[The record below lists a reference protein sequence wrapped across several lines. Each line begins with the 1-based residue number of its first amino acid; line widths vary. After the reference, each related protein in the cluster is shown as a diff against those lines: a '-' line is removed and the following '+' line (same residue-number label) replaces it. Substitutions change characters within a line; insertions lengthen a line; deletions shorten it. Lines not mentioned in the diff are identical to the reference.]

1 MAMNLQE
8 LKKYAIEHRIEIKFG
23 NPHTGHECLINSR
36 GLVNIPGEDKD
47 FRVEEV
53 LAAAEKFEIV
63 GGASAQHH
71 NRDAMSKIIAEAS
84 AGKGAGAH
92 EEEED

>member
-8 LKKYAIEHRIEIKFG
+8 LKKYAIDHRIEIKFG
-23 NPHTGHECLINSR
+23 NPHTGHECLVNSR

-53 LAAAEKFEIV
+53 LAAAEAFEVIS
-63 GGASAQHH
+63 AENAQHH
-71 NRDAMSKIIAEAS
+71 NRDAMTRIIAEAS

>member
-1 MAMNLQE
+1 MEMNLQE

-47 FRVEEV
+47 FRVEDV
-53 LAAAEKFEIV
+53 LDAAEKFEIV
-63 GGASAQHH
+63 SGASAQHH
-71 NRDAMSKIIAEAS
+71 NRDAMSKIIADAS
-84 AGKGAGAH
+84 AGKASGAH
-92 EEEED
+92 EEEDD